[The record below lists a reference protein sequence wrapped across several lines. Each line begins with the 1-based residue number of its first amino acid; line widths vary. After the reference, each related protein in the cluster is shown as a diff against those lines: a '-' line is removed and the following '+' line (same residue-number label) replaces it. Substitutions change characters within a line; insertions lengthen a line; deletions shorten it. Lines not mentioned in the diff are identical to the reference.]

1 MFSVDIN
8 DTVIVQ
14 QKAVLERALS
24 TNPQTERAL
33 RKLIQKVLQEARAQ
47 VASSVRFANGDPH
60 ESIRAI
66 RRVTYKRILGGNI
79 NIYNSRRAHGGG
91 TPTPEKRKT
100 GGSRGGNRM
109 PRSARTQ
116 RMLDYGPLDRG
127 FILRFVNDGTTSRAW
142 ASGKNTGSIA
152 PRNFLGARGLPALQQ
167 AADNLAALIDNELM
181 RMLNTKKS

>member
-91 TPTPEKRKT
+91 APTPEKRKT

-181 RMLNTKKS
+181 RMLNSKKS